1 MYPKVYAIVAVL
13 RAAVITR
20 VLRRDPPHLSP
31 AASPSSVAAAVGIV
45 PSSSVVFFT
54 WATAAVLTALRT
66 RLAEERHL
74 VINTLQEMRI
84 EDTHKHFNY

>member
-1 MYPKVYAIVAVL
+1 MYPKAYAIVAVL

-20 VLRRDPPHLSP
+20 VLRRDPPHLPP

-45 PSSSVVFFT
+45 SSSVVFFT

-84 EDTHKHFNY
+84 EDTHNHFNY